1 MCMKLEIALYGR
13 RVQPLTLRG
22 LEVASRPRPRRDS
35 RRTNSP
41 GLPYSKSYST
51 RCIKSRRGRL
61 FLHPSRPQRIAA
73 DCVSASSRLPNSLRT
88 HSDSPHS
95 HSRRLRSRSALSSC
109 SPSYSSSAARSAS
122 PERTAFSKAFSH
134 PVVVRIAASASSLT
148 LLT

>member
-13 RVQPLTLRG
+13 RPTPNPKAG

-73 DCVSASSRLPNSLRT
+73 DCVSASSPSLT
-88 HSDSPHS
+88 HSGLTQTHHTLTHADCDPDRPCRPAPRPIPPALRGALHPSVRRFRRRFHTRSWFASPPAR
-95 HSRRLRSRSALSSC
+95 RRLH
-109 SPSYSSSAARSAS
+109 Y
-122 PERTAFSKAFSH
+122 
-134 PVVVRIAASASSLT
+134 
-148 LLT
+148 